1 MRIKEEELEAA
12 DGKEWRGYLVRE
24 RSYVGCCASFS
35 IQMAD
40 ICEELRERD
49 RGQGAYPCSLP
60 SFIDIYRIMVRS
72 MGRRGPRAVLV
83 ICSLKDAQGRIPADK
98 DLTERQMDL
107 LCKLVTAVTQRGSV
121 YTRYSASQLLLLLLG
136 SSPEREDALMRQL
149 EDLWKAGR
157 DPEWEGAE
165 TELVCVSELVGEGSG
180 SFGQVL

>member
-1 MRIKEEELEAA
+1 M
-12 DGKEWRGYLVRE
+12 
-24 RSYVGCCASFS
+24 
-35 IQMAD
+35 
-40 ICEELRERD
+40 
-49 RGQGAYPCSLP
+49 
-60 SFIDIYRIMVRS
+60 
-72 MGRRGPRAVLV
+72 LV

-136 SSPEREDALMRQL
+136 AVPKEDALMRQL
-149 EDLWKAGR
+149 EYLWKAGR